1 MADPTYRQAENFL
14 IPQHARIVSEV
25 YEREYADRPRLVY
38 FDEEGPEWA
47 EEIVQFTSNASG
59 RIGRVTDQTNAVPR
73 VRSRH
78 TTQVEMAA
86 IGYTYSEA
94 ELMQAMALGRDLR
107 ANAAMEC
114 NRIAQEAI
122 YDLQLKGYPSRNWDG
137 LINHANVPQM
147 NAPNNSGGTSARW
160 ADKTPDEILA
170 DFITMMAQPLARTS
184 GIEMMNEVFLPTDV
198 ITDLSMRRMTD
209 GTTSVLQYLKEQNPY
224 TLTNDGNSGAKP
236 FRIRPIWELR
246 DAATGNLGR
255 AMAIKNNMD
264 VVRFYI
270 PKNFTFKE
278 PFRSGPMTW
287 DVDGEFRVGGLS
299 FQRPRGAFY
308 LDGISA

>member
-1 MADPTYRQAENFL
+1 MADPSYRQAENFL

-47 EEIVQFTSNASG
+47 EEIVQFTSNTSG
-59 RIGRVTDQTNAVPR
+59 RIGWVTDQTNAVPR

-78 TTQVEMAA
+78 TTQVEMAG
-86 IGYTYSEA
+86 IGYTYSKA

-122 YDLQLKGYPSRNWDG
+122 YALQLNGYPSRNWDG
-137 LINHANVPQM
+137 LINHAAVPQM

-170 DFITMMAQPLARTS
+170 DFITMMSQPLIRTS
-184 GIEMMNEVFLPTDV
+184 GIEMMNQVFLPTDV

-209 GTTSVLQYLKEQNPY
+209 GTTSVLQYLMEQNPY
-224 TLTNDGNSGAKP
+224 TLTTKDTPGARP
-236 FRIRPIWELR
+236 FRITPIWELR

-255 AMAIKNNMD
+255 AMALKNNMD

-270 PKNFTFKE
+270 PMNFTFEE

>member
-14 IPQHARIVSEV
+14 IPQHARIIKEV
-25 YEREYADRPRLVY
+25 YEREYADRPQLVY
-38 FDEEGPEWA
+38 FDREGPEWA

-59 RIGRVTDQTNAVPR
+59 RIGWITDGSNAVPR
-73 VRSRH
+73 ARSRH
-78 TTQVEMAA
+78 TTQVEMAG
-86 IGYTYSEA
+86 IGYTYSKA
-94 ELMQAMALGRDLR
+94 ELMQAMAFGRNLR

-122 YDLQLKGYPSRNWDG
+122 YDLQLNGYPSRNWDG
-137 LINHANVPQM
+137 LINHADVPSM

-170 DFITMMAQPLARTS
+170 DFITMMSQPLVRSS

-209 GTTSVLQYLKEQNPY
+209 GTTSVLQYLMEQNPY
-224 TLTNDGNSGAKP
+224 TLTTKNKPGAQP
-236 FRIRPIWELR
+236 FRITPIWELR

-255 AMAIKNNMD
+255 AMALKNKMD
-264 VVRFYI
+264 VVRFYL
-270 PKNFTFKE
+270 PMDFTFEE
-278 PFRSGPMTW
+278 PFRSGAMTW
-287 DVDGEFRVGGLS
+287 NVDGEFRVGGLS

>member
-14 IPQHARIVSEV
+14 IPQHARIINEV

-38 FDEEGPEWA
+38 FDEAGPEWA
-47 EEIVQFTSNASG
+47 EEIVQFTSNA
-59 RIGRVTDQTNAVPR
+59 VPR
-73 VRSRH
+73 VNRVMGRH
-78 TTQVEMAA
+78 TTQVEMAG
-86 IGYTYSEA
+86 IGYEYSKA
-94 ELMQAMALGRDLR
+94 ELMQAMAFGRDLR

-122 YDLQLKGYPSRNWDG
+122 YDLQLNGYPSRNWDG
-137 LINHANVPQM
+137 LINHAAVPSM

-170 DFITMMAQPLARTS
+170 DFITMMSQPLVRSS

-224 TLTNDGNSGAKP
+224 TLTNEGNPGAQP
-236 FRIRPIWELR
+236 FRITPLWELR

-255 AMAIKNNMD
+255 AMALKNNMD
-264 VVRFYI
+264 VVRFHI
-270 PKNFTFKE
+270 PMNFTFEE
-278 PFRSGPMTW
+278 PFRTGPMTW
-287 DVDGEFRVGGLS
+287 SVDGEFRVGGLS